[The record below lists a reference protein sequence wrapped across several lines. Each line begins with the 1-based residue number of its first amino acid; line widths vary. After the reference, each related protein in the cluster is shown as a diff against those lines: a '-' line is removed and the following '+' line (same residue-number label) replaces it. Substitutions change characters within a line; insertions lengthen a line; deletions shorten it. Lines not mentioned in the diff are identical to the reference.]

1 MTNYFNFDI
10 SKEAS
15 VFTTAFYIVGYSDYL
30 KKLMRDDP
38 NVLPNYSSLPVYV
51 QDLDMVNNKLEFKY
65 HAYYITVECNMINRV
80 EDEEFIVKCW
90 PVVYN
95 AGILATREKSAK
107 VKCWPVVY
115 NVGILK
121 TQEKSTKMNFGEY
134 KTFISMFETDTDYL
148 Y

>member
-1 MTNYFNFDI
+1 MINNYFNFDI

-15 VFTTAFYIVGYSDYL
+15 VFTTAFYIVRYSDYL

-51 QDLDMVNNKLEFKY
+51 KDLDMVNNKLEFEY
-65 HAYYITVECNMINRV
+65 PAYYITVECNMINRE

-90 PVVYN
+90 PVMN
-95 AGILATREKSAK
+95 
-107 VKCWPVVY
+107 
-115 NVGILK
+115 NVGILI
-121 TQEKSTKMNFGEY
+121 TQEKSTKMNFNKY
-134 KTFISMFETDTDYL
+134 KTFISMFETDTDYT

>member
-1 MTNYFNFDI
+1 MINNYFNFDI

-51 QDLDMVNNKLEFKY
+51 KDLDMVNNKLEFEY
-65 HAYYITVECNMINRV
+65 PAYYITVECNMINRE

-90 PVVYN
+90 PVMN
-95 AGILATREKSAK
+95 
-107 VKCWPVVY
+107 
-115 NVGILK
+115 NVGILI
-121 TQEKSTKMNFGEY
+121 TQEKSTKMNFNKY
-134 KTFISMFETDTDYL
+134 KTFISMFETDTDYT

>member
-10 SKEAS
+10 NKEAS
-15 VFTTAFYIVGYSDYL
+15 VFTTTFYIVGYSNYL

-51 QDLDMVNNKLEFKY
+51 KDLDMVNNKLELKY
-65 HAYYITVECNMINRV
+65 PAYYITVECNMINKE

-90 PVVYN
+90 PVMD
-95 AGILATREKSAK
+95 
-107 VKCWPVVY
+107 
-115 NVGILK
+115 NVGIL
-121 TQEKSTKMNFGEY
+121 TTREKYVKMNSNEY
-134 KTFISMFETDTDYL
+134 KTFISMFETDINYL

>member
-15 VFTTAFYIVGYSDYL
+15 VFTTTFYIVGYSNYL

-51 QDLDMVNNKLEFKY
+51 KDLDMVNNNLELKY
-65 HAYYITVECNMINRV
+65 PAFYITVECNMIDKE

-90 PVVYN
+90 PVMD
-95 AGILATREKSAK
+95 
-107 VKCWPVVY
+107 
-115 NVGILK
+115 NVGILT
-121 TQEKSTKMNFGEY
+121 TQEKSTKMNSSEY
-134 KTFISMFETDTDYL
+134 KTFISIFKTDTDYL

>member
-1 MTNYFNFDI
+1 MINNYFNFDI

-15 VFTTAFYIVGYSDYL
+15 VFTTTFYIVGYSNYL

-51 QDLDMVNNKLEFKY
+51 KDLDMVNNKLEFEY
-65 HAYYITVECNMINRV
+65 PAYYITVECNMINRE

-90 PVVYN
+90 PVMN
-95 AGILATREKSAK
+95 
-107 VKCWPVVY
+107 
-115 NVGILK
+115 NVGILI
-121 TQEKSTKMNFGEY
+121 TQEKSTKMNFNKY
-134 KTFISMFETDTDYL
+134 KTFISMFETDTDYT

>member
-15 VFTTAFYIVGYSDYL
+15 VFTTVFYIVGYSNYL
-30 KKLMRDDP
+30 KKLMRYDP

-51 QDLDMVNNKLEFKY
+51 QDLDMLNNKLELKY
-65 HAYYITVECNMINRV
+65 PAYYITVECNMINRE

-90 PVVYN
+90 PVMDNV
-95 AGILATREKSAK
+95 GILTTREKS
-107 VKCWPVVY
+107 V
-115 NVGILK
+115 
-121 TQEKSTKMNFGEY
+121 KMNSNEY

-148 Y
+148 YYLI

>member
-15 VFTTAFYIVGYSDYL
+15 VFTTVFYIVGYSNYL

-51 QDLDMVNNKLEFKY
+51 QDLDMVNNKLELKY
-65 HAYYITVECNMINRV
+65 PAYYITVECNMIDKE
-80 EDEEFIVKCW
+80 EDEEFIVKCC
-90 PVVYN
+90 PVMD
-95 AGILATREKSAK
+95 
-107 VKCWPVVY
+107 
-115 NVGILK
+115 NVGILT
-121 TQEKSTKMNFGEY
+121 TQEKSTKMNSSEY
-134 KTFISMFETDTDYL
+134 KTFISMFETDTDYT

>member
-15 VFTTAFYIVGYSDYL
+15 VFTTTFYIVGYSNYL

-51 QDLDMVNNKLEFKY
+51 KDLDMVNNKLELKY
-65 HAYYITVECNMINRV
+65 PAYYITVECNMIDKE

-90 PVVYN
+90 PVMD
-95 AGILATREKSAK
+95 
-107 VKCWPVVY
+107 
-115 NVGILK
+115 NVGIL
-121 TQEKSTKMNFGEY
+121 TTREKSTKMNLGEY
-134 KTFISMFETDTDYL
+134 KTFISIFKTDTDYL

>member
-1 MTNYFNFDI
+1 MINNYFNFDI

-15 VFTTAFYIVGYSDYL
+15 VFTTAFYIVRYSDYL

-51 QDLDMVNNKLEFKY
+51 KDLDMVNNKLEFEY
-65 HAYYITVECNMINRV
+65 PAYYIIVECNMINRE

-90 PVVYN
+90 PVMN
-95 AGILATREKSAK
+95 
-107 VKCWPVVY
+107 
-115 NVGILK
+115 NVGILI
-121 TQEKSTKMNFGEY
+121 TQEKSTKMNFNKY
-134 KTFISMFETDTDYL
+134 KTFISMFETDTDYT

>member
-1 MTNYFNFDI
+1 MINNYFNFDI

-51 QDLDMVNNKLEFKY
+51 QDLDMVNNNLELKY
-65 HAYYITVECNMINRV
+65 PAYYITVKCNMIDKE

-90 PVVYN
+90 PVMDNV
-95 AGILATREKSAK
+95 GILTTREKSAK
-107 VKCWPVVY
+107 
-115 NVGILK
+115 
-121 TQEKSTKMNFGEY
+121 MNFSEY
-134 KTFISMFETDTDYL
+134 KTFISMFETDTDYIS
-148 Y
+148 